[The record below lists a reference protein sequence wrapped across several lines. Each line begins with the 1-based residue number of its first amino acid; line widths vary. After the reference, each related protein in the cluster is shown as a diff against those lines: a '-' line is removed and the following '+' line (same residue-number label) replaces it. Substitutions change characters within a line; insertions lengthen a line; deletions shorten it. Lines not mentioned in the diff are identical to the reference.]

1 MIQTAALL
9 GTMLRAVRRHAAGA
23 GIAAIAAGMILLAA
37 CASTPPPEPAEAED
51 LFFQEILEIP
61 GASRQQLFEHAK
73 VWAARQ
79 FSAELDV
86 IRFANRD
93 QGLIMAKTFIDHS
106 RPSKTW
112 GSDQFE
118 FRFSLMVETK
128 EQRMRVT
135 FNNMSLIG
143 TYGPETIL
151 KSDMEAIRP
160 RLEASLKNL
169 TASFEQPQED
179 DDW

>member
-1 MIQTAALL
+1 MMQTAALL
-9 GTMLRAVRRHAAGA
+9 GIMLRTVRRHMVGA
-23 GIAAIAAGMILLAA
+23 GIAAIAAGVLLAA
-37 CASTPPPEPAEAED
+37 CAGTPPPEPAEAED
-51 LFFQEILEIP
+51 LFLQEILEIP
-61 GASRQQLFEHAK
+61 GASREQLFEHAK

-79 FSAELDV
+79 FSGELDV

-93 QGLIMAKTFIDHS
+93 QGVIMAKTFINHS
-106 RPSKTW
+106 RPNKTW

-128 EQRMRVT
+128 DERMRVT

-151 KSDMEAIRP
+151 KSDMEEIRP

-169 TASFEQPQED
+169 AASFEKPQED